1 MLLAARRAALT
12 RIKSCGRALHDD
24 LGQIK
29 TAHASLGIGV
39 RARGSTVGFWRQ
51 PANPRR
57 QSHVAGSREGAS
69 HRTQAGSPVVV
80 AGWRCC
86 ALASAVAVHVAMP
99 LARLTSET
107 PYVDRCLLR
116 RDSTVVL
123 GAATKDGNRPQPVV
137 AHCPPKRPLTGSGRS
152 GGVTCR
158 RGSSPAAGCG
168 TVEFYSRR
176 NASVMDRRTFIGAVT
191 AGIIT
196 APLAA
201 SAQTATTVRRIGVL
215 SFAAP
220 TTPAEHQQ
228 IYAPFREL
236 GWIEGQNLFI
246 ERRYAS
252 GRAELLRPFAE
263 ELVRLKVE
271 LIATFGTAATLAAK
285 DATTTIPIV
294 IISAGDP
301 VRSGLVASL
310 ARPGGNITGF
320 SIVGPEIDVKRLT
333 LLRELLPGLQ
343 RVGVLEHS
351 TNPLWR
357 AVRKEF
363 EQTCRSLGLQP
374 IIIEVAAAGELE
386 NAIAEM
392 ARRRAQAL
400 FVRGDSLFENNRV
413 PLMSTAL
420 RYALPTIGTSR
431 EILEAGALVFYAPN
445 EAELN
450 QRYAAFV
457 DRILRG
463 AKPADLPMEQPTK
476 FELGINLK
484 TAKALGLAIP
494 QSVLLRADEVIQ

>member
-1 MLLAARRAALT
+1 
-12 RIKSCGRALHDD
+12 
-24 LGQIK
+24 
-29 TAHASLGIGV
+29 
-39 RARGSTVGFWRQ
+39 
-51 PANPRR
+51 
-57 QSHVAGSREGAS
+57 
-69 HRTQAGSPVVV
+69 
-80 AGWRCC
+80 
-86 ALASAVAVHVAMP
+86 
-99 LARLTSET
+99 
-107 PYVDRCLLR
+107 
-116 RDSTVVL
+116 
-123 GAATKDGNRPQPVV
+123 
-137 AHCPPKRPLTGSGRS
+137 
-152 GGVTCR
+152 
-158 RGSSPAAGCG
+158 
-168 TVEFYSRR
+168 
-176 NASVMDRRTFIGAVT
+176 MDRRTFIGAVA

-215 SFAAP
+215 SSGARP
-220 TTPAEHQQ
+220 TPAVLQQ
-228 IYAPFREL
+228 IYAPLSEL
-236 GWIEGQNLFI
+236 GWIEGQNLLI
-246 ERRYAS
+246 ERRYAN
-252 GRAELLRPFAE
+252 GRAELLRPLAE

-271 LIATFGTAATLAAK
+271 LIATFGTGATLAAK

-301 VRSGLVASL
+301 VRTGLVASL

-320 SIVGPEIDVKRLT
+320 SIVGPELDAKRLA

-343 RVGVLEHS
+343 RIGVLEHS
-351 TNPLWR
+351 TNPYWR

-400 FVRGDSLFENNRV
+400 FVQRDTLFHNNRV

-420 RYALPTIGTSR
+420 RYALPTIGTSK

-445 EAELN
+445 EAEQN

-463 AKPADLPMEQPTK
+463 AKPADLPIEQPTR

-484 TAKALGLAIP
+484 TAKALGITIP
-494 QSVLLRADEVIQ
+494 QSLLLRADEVIQ